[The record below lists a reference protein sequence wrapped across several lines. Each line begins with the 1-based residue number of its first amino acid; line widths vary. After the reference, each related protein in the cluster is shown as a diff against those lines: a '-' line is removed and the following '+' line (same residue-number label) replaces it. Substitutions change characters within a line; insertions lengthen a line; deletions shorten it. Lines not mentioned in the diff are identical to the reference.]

1 MLVLYRDRLGALS
14 ADELGLGLVLADVGT
29 QLILGAQA
37 GAPPDALHD
46 VLAAEPAHLA
56 EIHQATGM
64 LSVQLEVSLD
74 EAFVLRAYAFAHD
87 RSLRAVARDVLA
99 RRLRLAQS

>member
-1 MLVLYRDRLGALS
+1 MRC

-46 VLAAEPAHLA
+46 VLAAEPAHWA

-64 LSVQLEVSLD
+64 LSVQLSRPRALTHDVCGD
-74 EAFVLRAYAFAHD
+74 RAPVMADDAFIF
-87 RSLRAVARDVLA
+87 
-99 RRLRLAQS
+99 